1 MNGSFGNSTTYDS
14 CLHFLDSGTS
24 NTVGLLVFSVDCSGD
39 GDLFLFLAFGDC
51 FSWILFVIGEGIS
64 WVELLSG
71 VNISQKELSWLY
83 GWLSDP
89 RGEFLFS
96 VIKLKNR

>member
-14 CLHFLDSGTS
+14 CLHFLAAGTS
-24 NTVGLLVFSVDCSGD
+24 NTVEVLVCSVDCCGV
-39 GDLFLFLAFGDC
+39 GDLYLFLALGDC

-71 VNISQKELSWLY
+71 VDIFQKE
-83 GWLSDP
+83 
-89 RGEFLFS
+89 
-96 VIKLKNR
+96 